1 MCFDVSVQPSLP
13 KGRIGSHGPTP
24 HIGDQTHQGPHL
36 QSPVQNKSWNRE
48 IKIVQIC
55 EAMQLRRCSKLPPPA
70 VGCPSHLLRLTDRSH
85 RSQIAFESIV
95 SHCSKCKNSIKMYK
109 IVAFTSQNL
118 LWTHQLASTC
128 SALFLSSGK
137 SWVYCPSA
145 APVPMDRAM
154 ALAHWKQRAEAAPKH
169 QIEPWQFQPWHVFN
183 FNWWKINEIL
193 EVLRSQSRSEQ
204 QLC

>member
-1 MCFDVSVQPSLP
+1 MFLCSQACRKVELVLMDQLHTLVTKPTKVLTCRVQC
-13 KGRIGSHGPTP
+13 KI
-24 HIGDQTHQGPHL
+24 
-36 QSPVQNKSWNRE
+36 NRE

-55 EAMQLRRCSKLPPPA
+55 EAMQIRRCSKLPPPA

-154 ALAHWKQRAEAAPKH
+154 ALAHWKQRAEAPKH
-169 QIEPWQFQPWHVFN
+169 QIEP
-183 FNWWKINEIL
+183 
-193 EVLRSQSRSEQ
+193 
-204 QLC
+204 

>member
-1 MCFDVSVQPSLP
+1 MFFDVSVQPSLP

-36 QSPVQNKSWNRE
+36 QSPVQ
-48 IKIVQIC
+48 IC
-55 EAMQLRRCSKLPPPA
+55 EAMQIWRNLALLHTAPA
-70 VGCPSHLLRLTDRSH
+70 CCRMSITFATPYWSQPSQPN

-95 SHCSKCKNSIKMYK
+95 SHCSKCKNNIKMYK

-145 APVPMDRAM
+145 AFGSPGWSPWTEPWLWPIGSSGLKLLLNTRAM
-154 ALAHWKQRAEAAPKH
+154 TVPTVTCLQLQLMEKM
-169 QIEPWQFQPWHVFN
+169 
-183 FNWWKINEIL
+183 
-193 EVLRSQSRSEQ
+193 RS
-204 QLC
+204 